1 MTRLFGWDDEAFVE
15 SLFDDALLER
25 AMARQR
31 RQRRAAQVSIPILLG
46 LWIFIGL
53 TSEGGASVG
62 LVVMSVAL
70 VVAVVDA
77 GFATQNLRL
86 LGFVRRQRSSA
97 SRRA

>member
-1 MTRLFGWDDEAFVE
+1 MSRRFGWDDDAFVE
-15 SLFDDALLER
+15 SLFDDTLLER

-31 RQRRAAQVSIPILLG
+31 RHRRAAVVSIPILLG
-46 LWIFIGL
+46 LWILLGL
-53 TSEGGASVG
+53 TSDEGASVR

-77 GFATQNLRL
+77 GLATQNLRL